1 MAQDDSNSG
10 IGQKWFNVNKLRQ
23 KEIDPDNAVDVNS
36 WYADGSD
43 AYANQGKVIK
53 FEHVPSGRT
62 LYFKAFLTAYNESF
76 NPNWAEETVYGRM
89 DPIYLF
95 KNTTRKITVAFKVMA
110 ASESEAF
117 ENLAKMQALAQFL
130 YPNYN
135 RVGADLSAT
144 SIAQSPLI
152 RLKVMNMAQNVGHM
166 DPIPGEAGWTGATFG
181 DFKDGSFMDSDQG
194 LLGVLEGLNIQHNL
208 HNPDVG
214 VLEFGKDGTAAILP
228 KQIEV
233 DFNFNVIHERPL
245 GWDGEGEE
253 MSFKSPGFPYG
264 LDWENSQGAT
274 KSKGLFESE
283 QQHYTNQ
290 SNETRRER
298 RARTGRLEDNQ
309 ASLDEANAAGVIC
322 RSPCYMPGTGPGEL
336 GDSLLRDPE
345 AANLSNPEGVIGAL
359 QPPAQIENDEG
370 WVDLDAAQEQ
380 TDLEIP
386 CEEDPDNL
394 TP

>member
-10 IGQKWFNVNKLRQ
+10 IGQKWFSVNKLRQ
-23 KEIDPDNAVDVNS
+23 KEIDPDSAVDVNN

-53 FEHVPSGRT
+53 LEHVPSGRT
-62 LYFKAFLTAYNESF
+62 LYFKAFMTAYNESF
-76 NPNWAEETVYGRM
+76 SPNWAEETVYGRM

-95 KNTTRKITVAFKVMA
+95 KNTTRKLTVAFQVIA

-117 ENLAKMQALAQFL
+117 ENLAKIQALAQFL

-135 RVGADLSAT
+135 SVGVDLSAT

-152 RLKVMNMAQNVGHM
+152 RFKLMNMAQNV
-166 DPIPGEAGWTGATFG
+166 AGTDRGTTFG
-181 DFKDGSFMDSDQG
+181 DFKEGAAMDSGQG

-214 VLEFGKDGTAAILP
+214 VLEFGKDGVGAILP
-228 KQIEV
+228 KQLEV
-233 DFNFNVIHERPL
+233 DFTFNVIHERPL

-253 MSFKSPGFPYG
+253 MSFKTPDFPYG
-264 LDWENSQGAT
+264 LDWENSEGAT

-290 SNETRRER
+290 SNETRAER

-309 ASLDEANAAGVIC
+309 ASQDNQTADTSTALSAVGATTVQ
-322 RSPCYMPGTGPGEL
+322 
-336 GDSLLRDPE
+336 
-345 AANLSNPEGVIGAL
+345 NLSGQSGDPWVYRRTMGE
-359 QPPAQIENDEG
+359 EG
-370 WVDLDAAQEQ
+370 WAYEAQKDDSGAWIPVTEGSMV
-380 TDLEIP
+380 TAVESLEGWTNL
-386 CEEDPDNL
+386 ETAGNSDPNNL